1 MKATDESKEHKSV
14 EERFSE
20 LESFMTKRGD
30 ESVHSIRKEQAEK
43 PRERSRGKRDIMKML
58 EELEDEEEYKQDFES
73 YREESEQYQ

>member
-1 MKATDESKEHKSV
+1 V

-30 ESVHSIRKEQAEK
+30 ESVHSVRREKSKEKAK
-43 PRERSRGKRDIMKML
+43 GKRDIMRML
-58 EELEDEEEYKQDFES
+58 EELQDEEEDYKQDFES